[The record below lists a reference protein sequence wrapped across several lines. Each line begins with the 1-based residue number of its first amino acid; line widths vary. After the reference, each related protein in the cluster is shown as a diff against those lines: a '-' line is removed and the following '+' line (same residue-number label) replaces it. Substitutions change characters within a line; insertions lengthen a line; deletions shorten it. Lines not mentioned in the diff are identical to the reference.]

1 MPLSSH
7 GPRRVGRY
15 LLCDQ
20 IGSGGMATIHLARL
34 IGPEGFSRTV
44 AVKQLHPQFA
54 QNPQFV
60 AMLLDEARLA
70 VRVRHVNVVSPLDIV
85 VTDGEL
91 FIVMDYVSG
100 ESFANLL
107 VAAAAPLQPGLA
119 AAILVQVLLGLH
131 AAHEAT
137 REQGEALGL
146 VHRDVS
152 PQNILVGQDGVSR
165 VLDFG
170 IAKAVA
176 RAQTTDGGMVKGKL
190 GYMAP
195 EQIKLEAV
203 DRRTDLFSA
212 GVVLWEALTGQGLFV
227 ADTLGGSIELITRGQ
242 IAPPSRHN
250 PLVTPE
256 LDAVVLKALERDRDA
271 RYEDALSMAA
281 ALERATSLAS
291 ALEVIDW
298 VETLAGSGLARRA
311 ELVRR
316 AEALASEPVEV
327 PSPPA
332 STPLSDEP
340 VAPSARGRSD
350 RVSVPTRPFAG
361 PLRRDPPAQS
371 AGHALGSH
379 SMATSESTGV
389 AVGSDR
395 DARAVAED
403 KGGRQWR
410 SVGLALG
417 IVLAG
422 SAVALG
428 VVSMS
433 KSEPQRSFA
442 SVEPPLASEPRPAVA
457 VTAPPLPARSAAA
470 AEPLP
475 SAPRVRPTSSASTA
489 TLSLRAQPAADEE
502 EGAPPAARTRSG
514 RRAPSAAAARRSA
527 AKAASAPGASKGEK
541 KKAGRKLVETD
552 DGAPPRASAGEC
564 DPPWVI
570 NEQNIKIFK
579 VQCVR

>member
-1 MPLSSH
+1 MLLSSH

-34 IGPEGFSRTV
+34 IGPEGFTRTV

-85 VTDGEL
+85 VTDSEL

-100 ESFANLL
+100 ESFSNLL
-107 VAAAAPLQPGLA
+107 LAAAAPLDVGIA

-152 PQNILVGQDGVSR
+152 PQNILVGQDGVPR

-195 EQIKLEAV
+195 EQIKLEVV

-212 GVVLWEALTGQGLFV
+212 GVVLWEALTGRGLFV
-227 ADTLGGSIELITRGQ
+227 ADTLGGSIELITRGE
-242 IAPPSRHN
+242 IAPPSRYN
-250 PLVTPE
+250 PAITPD

-271 RYEDALSMAA
+271 RFQDALSMAA

-298 VETLAGSGLARRA
+298 VETLAGPGLARRA

-316 AEALASEPVEV
+316 AEALQSEPDA

-332 STPLSDEP
+332 GVPS
-340 VAPSARGRSD
+340 SARARAE
-350 RVSVPTRPFAG
+350 RVTVPARPFAG
-361 PLRRDPPAQS
+361 LLLEDALTESGGPELRS
-371 AGHALGSH
+371 SL
-379 SMATSESTGV
+379 MATSESTGV

-395 DARAVAED
+395 DARVVAEE
-403 KGGRQWR
+403 KGGREWR

-422 SAVALG
+422 SAVAFG
-428 VVSMS
+428 VVSIS
-433 KSEPQRSFA
+433 KREPEGSFA
-442 SVEPPLASEPRPAVA
+442 GQPLDVA
-457 VTAPPLPARSAAA
+457 ARGGVAETAPPLQLRSAAQ
-470 AEPLP
+470 PLP
-475 SAPRVRPTSSASTA
+475 SEPRVDPPSTA
-489 TLSLRAQPAADEE
+489 ATLLRAQPVEE
-502 EGAPPAARTRSG
+502 EPTSRAAPRTRSSQ
-514 RRAPSAAAARRSA
+514 RAPTPAAARRSA
-527 AKAASAPGASKGEK
+527 AKATQSPGASKSEK
-541 KKAGRKLVETD
+541 KPSRKLAEED
-552 DGAPPRASAGEC
+552 PAPPRASADEC

-579 VQCVR
+579 AQCVR